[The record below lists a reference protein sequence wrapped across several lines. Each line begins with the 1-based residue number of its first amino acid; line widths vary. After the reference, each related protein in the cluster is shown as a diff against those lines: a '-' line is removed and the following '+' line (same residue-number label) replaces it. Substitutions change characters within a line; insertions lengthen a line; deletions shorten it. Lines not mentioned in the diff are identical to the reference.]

1 MGAAPPLDLPPPAEQ
16 DAVQADAGF
25 KPSPSGASI
34 CGFGFPTFAFNFKFV
49 LPKFPP
55 FDFPPKFNFFL
66 ALNCDL
72 SDPFE
77 AKFAFGGGRQ
87 STGEDPDV
95 DPEFGAL

>member
-1 MGAAPPLDLPPPAEQ
+1 MGYAPPVDLPTPAEQ

-25 KPSPSGASI
+25 SASPSGNSI
-34 CGFGFPTFAFNFKFV
+34 CGFGFPTFSFSFV
-49 LPKFPP
+49 VVIPKFPP

-77 AKFAFGGGRQ
+77 AKFEFGGGRV
-87 STGEDPDV
+87 STGGNPDV
-95 DPEFGAL
+95 DPEFGNL

>member
-1 MGAAPPLDLPPPAEQ
+1 MGTAPPKDDPPPEEQ
-16 DAVQADAGF
+16 DAVQASAGF
-25 KPSPSGASI
+25 EPAPSGASI
-34 CGFGFPTFAFNFKFV
+34 CGFGIPTFSFSFSFV

-55 FDFPPKFNFFL
+55 FDFPPNFNFFL

-77 AKFAFGGGRQ
+77 AKFSFGGGRS